1 MNSSDRTEKPTPRR
15 LREARREGRVPKSQ
29 EVAVAASMVSALVAL
44 RAFGPGAARS
54 VVEDTR
60 LILGIAGSSPSGAAV
75 RSLAFDMLISGI
87 LPALAVAAA
96 LGTAAAVAQVGF
108 VYAPKAA
115 KPKLSNLSPK
125 KGLQRFKPDVAGWEL
140 ARSALKLTLLG
151 AVAWEPVTSGMTR
164 IAATRSLDRS
174 LQEVGTMIGAVL
186 LRAGLLALLIAL
198 ADYTINRVRS
208 TKQLKMT
215 RQEVKQEA
223 KDSEGDPH
231 IRAQRRRRATEMS
244 RNRIINVATADV
256 VVTNPTHYAVAI
268 AYRPPEPA
276 PRVVAK
282 GTDGRAKRIR
292 KEAYRHG
299 VPVIEHRPLARA
311 LYRKAKVGMFIP
323 TALYEATAVVL
334 AAAYRRT
341 RRRPA

>member
-1 MNSSDRTEKPTPRR
+1 
-15 LREARREGRVPKSQ
+15 
-29 EVAVAASMVSALVAL
+29 MVSALVAL

-54 VVEDTR
+54 IVDDTR
-60 LILGIAGSSPSGAAV
+60 LLLGIAGSNPSGTAV
-75 RSLAFDMLISGI
+75 RTLAVDMLVAGI
-87 LPALAVAAA
+87 VPALAIAAA

-115 KPKLSNLSPK
+115 TPKLSNLSPK
-125 KGLQRFKPDVAGWEL
+125 KGLQRFKPSVAGWEL
-140 ARSALKLTLLG
+140 ARSALKLGLLG

-164 IAATRSLDRS
+164 IAATRSLGRS
-174 LQEVGTMIGAVL
+174 LGEVGSMIGTVL
-186 LRAGLLALLIAL
+186 LRASLLALLVAL
-198 ADYTINRVRS
+198 ADYAMNRVRS

-256 VVTNPTHYAVAI
+256 VVTNPTHYAIAI
-268 AYRPPEPA
+268 SYRPPEPA

-299 VPVIEHRPLARA
+299 IPVIEHRPLARA
-311 LYRKAKVGMFIP
+311 LYRTAKVGLFIP
-323 TALYEATAVVL
+323 ATLYEATAVVL

>member
-1 MNSSDRTEKPTPRR
+1 VSSSDRTEKPTPRK
-15 LREARREGRVPKSQ
+15 LREARREGRIAKSQ
-29 EVAVAASMVSALVAL
+29 EVAVAASMVSALIAL

-60 LILGIAGSSPSGAAV
+60 LILGLAGSNPSSAAI
-75 RSLAFDMLISGI
+75 RSLALEMLMTGI
-87 LPALAVAAA
+87 LPALAVSVAI
-96 LGTAAAVAQVGF
+96 GTAAAVAQVGF

-115 KPKLSNLSPK
+115 KPKLSNISPK
-125 KGLQRFKPDVAGWEL
+125 KGLQRFKPGVAGWEL
-140 ARSALKLTLLG
+140 GRNALKIGLLV
-151 AVAWEPVTSGMTR
+151 AVTWEPVTSGMTR
-164 IAATRSLDRS
+164 IAATRSLGRS
-174 LQEVGTMIGAVL
+174 LSEVGAMIGAVL
-186 LRAGLLALLIAL
+186 LRAALLALFVAL
-198 ADYTINRVRS
+198 ADYAMNRIRT

-223 KDSEGDPH
+223 KDAEGDPH
-231 IRAQRRRRATEMS
+231 IRAQRRKRATEMS

-282 GTDGRAKRIR
+282 GTDGRARRIR

-299 VPVIEHRPLARA
+299 IPVIEHRPLARA

-323 TALYEATAVVL
+323 TVLYEATAVVL